1 MRNTTAVFCALFLG
15 LAGIATAGDLQVT
28 CDPGYQVFIDDE
40 PVGVTTEEEAGLVLS
55 AIDDG
60 EHVVRIAKEGE
71 EPMEAPVVIDDETK
85 QLVFLRIQRPP
96 TPKHLPPTEGFGT
109 IIVKSDFPSPWVEF
123 AGQRFQKKANQL
135 IIPNIPVGQHT
146 VWMQQLATLLEQK
159 VAVSDGGTVIL
170 TADFRNQKVLGE
182 RFDRADED
190 DEGESAEG
198 KGKAKPCVLHWIEVI
213 RTSSVKKVGNI
224 SDVLAEDEYPL
235 YRQKLITVDS
245 GEIPL
250 YRLCI
255 GPFANRYSADRALFK
270 LKQGGLNPG
279 ARVFFEACPD

>member
-1 MRNTTAVFCALFLG
+1 VLLG
-15 LAGIATAGDLQVT
+15 LASIATAGELRVT
-28 CDPGYQVFIDDE
+28 CDPGYQVFVDDE

-55 AIDDG
+55 AVDDG
-60 EHVVRIAKEGE
+60 EHVVRVAREGE
-71 EPMEAPVVIDDETK
+71 APMEAPVVVGDK
-85 QLVFLRIQRPP
+85 SNQLVFMRIQPP
-96 TPKHLPPTEGFGT
+96 PAPKHVEPVEGAGT
-109 IIVKSDFPSPWVEF
+109 IVIKSDFPSPWVEF
-123 AGQRFQKKANQL
+123 AGQRFQKKADQL

-170 TADFRNQKVLGE
+170 TADFRNKKVVGE
-182 RFDRADED
+182 RRERPAED
-190 DEGESAEG
+190 GEGARG
-198 KGKAKPCVLHWIEVI
+198 KGNSKPCVLHWIEVI

-224 SDVLAEDEYPL
+224 SDVLAEGEYPL
-235 YRQKLITVDS
+235 YRQKLITVES

>member
-1 MRNTTAVFCALFLG
+1 MRKTSALCSALL
-15 LAGIATAGDLQVT
+15 LALASFGAAGELRVT
-28 CDPGYQVFIDDE
+28 CEPGYQVFVGDE
-40 PVGVTTEEEAGLVLS
+40 SVGVTTEEEAGLVLS

-123 AGQRFQKKANQL
+123 AGQRFQKKADQL

-170 TADFRNQKVLGE
+170 TADFRNKKVAGE
-182 RFDRADED
+182 RRDRTADES
-190 DEGESAEG
+190 EGASD
-198 KGKAKPCVLHWIEVI
+198 KGKSKPCVLHWIEVI
-213 RTSSVKKVGNI
+213 RTSSVKMVGNI

-235 YRQKLITVDS
+235 YRQKLITVES

-270 LKQGGLNPG
+270 LTQGGLNPG

>member
-1 MRNTTAVFCALFLG
+1 
-15 LAGIATAGDLQVT
+15 
-28 CDPGYQVFIDDE
+28 
-40 PVGVTTEEEAGLVLS
+40 
-55 AIDDG
+55 
-60 EHVVRIAKEGE
+60 
-71 EPMEAPVVIDDETK
+71 
-85 QLVFLRIQRPP
+85 
-96 TPKHLPPTEGFGT
+96 
-109 IIVKSDFPSPWVEF
+109 VEF
-123 AGQRFQKKANQL
+123 AGQRFQKKADQL

-170 TADFRNQKVLGE
+170 TADFRNKKVAGE
-182 RFDRADED
+182 RRDRP
-190 DEGESAEG
+190 AEG
-198 KGKAKPCVLHWIEVI
+198 DEADGRGDKKDTKPCVHFWIEVV
-213 RTSSVKKVGNI
+213 RTSSVQQVGNI
-224 SDVLAEDEYPL
+224 SDILAEDEYPL
-235 YRQKLITVDS
+235 YRQRLITVDS